1 MATDFT
7 DMGRLELLAHSEMC
21 CELYFTLQ
29 ILEVLG
35 AGGTRTKEQGS
46 LLRLKVRGRES
57 LYIEQLD
64 PGPCPTSVRG
74 TPTFLSALPF
84 SCSPIKWRPSFIS
97 QMNGQVRLQAAEGR
111 SHRLKPD
118 GG

>member
-1 MATDFT
+1 MATDVT
-7 DMGRLELLAHSEMC
+7 DMGRLELLAYSEIC

-46 LLRLKVRGRES
+46 LLGLKVRGRES

-64 PGPCPTSVRG
+64 PQVLALPVSGVPPPSSLPCPF
-74 TPTFLSALPF
+74 PAP
-84 SCSPIKWRPSFIS
+84 PS
-97 QMNGQVRLQAAEGR
+97 NGDQVSFPR
-111 SHRLKPD
+111 
-118 GG
+118 